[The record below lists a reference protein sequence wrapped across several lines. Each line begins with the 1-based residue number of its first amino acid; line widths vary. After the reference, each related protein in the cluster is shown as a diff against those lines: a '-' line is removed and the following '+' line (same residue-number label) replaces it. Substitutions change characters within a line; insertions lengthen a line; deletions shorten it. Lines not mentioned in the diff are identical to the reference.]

1 MNEDTC
7 LLAIVKKISRRCH
20 RHCLSNSQYYRVAIS
35 DQSGN
40 FVIGGVVPGDYVLF
54 AWQDI
59 ERGQY
64 LDADFIQY
72 EDMGRPIHV
81 EEGGRSLGVQL
92 RLATQTR
99 DSNR

>member
-1 MNEDTC
+1 
-7 LLAIVKKISRRCH
+7 
-20 RHCLSNSQYYRVAIS
+20 
-35 DQSGN
+35 
-40 FVIGGVVPGDYVLF
+40 VLF